1 MRILCSWNLFQRRK
15 KLKVKSKL
23 NPNTEHNF
31 TKLSLDQLQRV
42 NLEDYERAPKI
53 PVVVVCD
60 NLRSANNIGSIFRTC
75 DAMAIEKIFLTGIS
89 ATPPHREIL
98 KSALGA
104 TDSVEWQYFPSV
116 YDVIVAQKKRG
127 YLAIGVEQAQKST
140 KLQDFSFN
148 APQML
153 IFGNEVQGI
162 SDEILPL
169 LDACLEIPQFGTKH
183 SLNVAVCAGMVLWEA
198 RKQYLNTTR

>member
-1 MRILCSWNLFQRRK
+1 
-15 KLKVKSKL
+15 
-23 NPNTEHNF
+23 
-31 TKLSLDQLQRV
+31 
-42 NLEDYERAPKI
+42 
-53 PVVVVCD
+53 
-60 NLRSANNIGSIFRTC
+60 
-75 DAMAIEKIFLTGIS
+75 
-89 ATPPHREIL
+89 
-98 KSALGA
+98 
-104 TDSVEWQYFPSV
+104 
-116 YDVIVAQKKRG
+116 
-127 YLAIGVEQAQKST
+127 VEQAQKST

>member
-1 MRILCSWNLFQRRK
+1 MK
-15 KLKVKSKL
+15 K
-23 NPNTEHNF
+23 EF

-42 NLEDYERAPKI
+42 DKEDYTRVPKI
-53 PVVVVCD
+53 PLVVVCD
-60 NLRSANNIGSIFRTC
+60 NLRSANNIGSIFRTG
-75 DAMAIEKIFLTGIS
+75 DAMAIERIILTGIS

-98 KSALGA
+98 KSALGS
-104 TDSVEWQYFPSV
+104 TDSVEWQYYSSV
-116 YDVIVAQKKRG
+116 YDAIVEQKRKG
-127 YLAIGVEQAQKST
+127 YLAIGVEQTLNST
-140 KLQDFSFN
+140 QLQEYSFH

-162 SDEILPL
+162 SEEILPL

-198 RKQYLNTTR
+198 RKQYLRTSL